1 LMQIM
6 KRACK
11 LSFLLI
17 FSFILCTAFSIETE
31 NDFTENIQLGN
42 DTSDC
47 AIFFQYVK
55 NLTVPNATI
64 NHDITQ
70 PANLS
75 ADAAIFMELSG
86 HSINDLGMYKQCRAA
101 SPRNYF
107 LMEITT
113 ASVNVPDGSF
123 GLYTGL
129 CLPTY
134 CDKAYL
140 DNQTQSVIQIINL
153 FPVKYLSKVN
163 VIYIDPKDPA
173 YHVHR
178 GPMYILTIVV
188 LALLI
193 ILSLLGLWLAK
204 YTKEDPKASPL
215 KGSTTR
221 AAIGINDA
229 SFKTDDLNAA
239 LLPQE
244 KLSLIRLYF
253 KYHPKVAKFIQCFDL
268 HANIRQLFKHE
279 KDARMD
285 TSLNVL
291 DGIRTICFIGIIFA
305 HTFLNSTMSKN
316 ELSVANFATDPN
328 MLLALTAFFSVD
340 VFFLLSGFL
349 QGFQLLTKLKKTPV
363 SIKAYLQLLR
373 HRWMRLAPTYL
384 VAILIYWKLTVTF
397 NTGPLWYQ
405 YSNRAQQCG
414 DSWWKN
420 ILFLDNVLNTGS
432 QYYCFNWGWY
442 LACDFQMF
450 LVAPF
455 VCWVYVKNK
464 VRAHNILWLLA
475 MLSFIAGFW
484 GASDVNF
491 KYSNP
496 PAQGTGNFWASFY
509 SNTLVRM
516 SSYIIGIF
524 LGTQYRG
531 FKSGETDNFF
541 AILHKK
547 ENLSYAT
554 SLIGFALVNFVLWFP
569 RVIQTGTQWSD
580 GFNYFWQVIDR
591 PLLAG
596 GLFLGVTP
604 CILGYIKPLK
614 RFLSSHFF
622 VVISRISYCG
632 YLVQLMIILITLK
645 SQTAFLGFSYAS
657 KRNLVIA
664 FIVLSVVL
672 GALLHLFVEKPI
684 GNLDSKFFAPNRNP
698 SLVNA
703 SPESKSNKKRSFV
716 ANDSKIIAKENIN
729 GKHA

>member
-1 LMQIM
+1 M
-6 KRACK
+6 KRAPK
-11 LSFLLI
+11 LAFLFLSALLI
-17 FSFILCTAFSIETE
+17 CTTYATLSEDSSIE
-31 NDFTENIQLGN
+31 NIYN
-42 DTSDC
+42 NANMSDC

-55 NLTVPNATI
+55 NLTQPNHTI
-64 NHDITQ
+64 NHDITT

-75 ADAAIFMELSG
+75 QDATIFFEYSG
-86 HSINDLGMYKQCRAA
+86 HSINDLGMYKQCRATF
-101 SPRNYF
+101 PRNYF
-107 LMEITT
+107 IMEITT
-113 ASVNVPDGSF
+113 SSVNVPDGSF

-129 CLPTY
+129 CLPSY

-140 DNQTQSVIQIINL
+140 NNQTQSILEIINL
-153 FPVKYLSKVN
+153 FPVKQLTNLN
-163 VIYIDPKDPA
+163 VIYVDPKDPDF
-173 YHVHR
+173 HVYR
-178 GPMYILTIVV
+178 GPMYVI
-188 LALLI
+188 ALLVVAV
-193 ILSLLGLWLAK
+193 LLGLNFLGFWLAP
-204 YTKEDPKASPL
+204 YTKEESKASPL

-221 AAIGINDA
+221 AAVGINDA
-229 SFKTDDLNAA
+229 SFKSEDINEPLI
-239 LLPQE
+239 PQK
-244 KLSLIRLYF
+244 KLSTFAYYF
-253 KYHPKVAKFIQCFDL
+253 KYHPKAVKFVQCFDL

-305 HTFLNSTMSKN
+305 HTFLNSAMSKN
-316 ELSVANFATDPN
+316 ELSLAYFGTDPN

-349 QGFQLLTKLKKTPV
+349 QGFQLISKLRKTPMN
-363 SIKAYLQLLR
+363 IKSYLMLLR

-384 VAILIYWKLTVTF
+384 VAILIYWKLTPTF
-397 NTGPLWYQ
+397 TTGPIWYQ

-432 QYYCFNWGWY
+432 AHYCFNWGWY

-450 LVAPF
+450 LIAPF
-455 VCWVYVKNK
+455 ICWIYVKNRG
-464 VRAHNILWLLA
+464 RAHNIIWLLG
-475 MLSFIAGFW
+475 MLTFIAGFW
-484 GASDVNF
+484 GATDVNF

-496 PAQGTGNFWASFY
+496 PAQSTGNFWASFY

-541 AILHKK
+541 AFLNKR
-547 ENLSYAT
+547 ENLSYVT
-554 SLIGFALVNFVLWFP
+554 SLVGFSLVNFVLWFP
-569 RVIQTGTQWSD
+569 RVIQTGTKWSD
-580 GFNYFWQVIDR
+580 GFNFFWQVIDR

-596 GLFLGVTP
+596 GLFLAIIP

-622 VVISRISYCG
+622 VVCSRISYCG
-632 YLVQLMIILITLK
+632 YLVQLMIILLTLK
-645 SQTAFLGFSYAS
+645 SQSNFLGFSYSS
-657 KRNLVIA
+657 KRNAVIA
-664 FIVLSVVL
+664 FIIISLVF

-684 GNLDSKFFAPNRNP
+684 ANLDATFFSPNRNSP
-698 SLVNA
+698 AQS
-703 SPESKSNKKRSFV
+703 SPEKANPKRSLL
-716 ANDSKIIAKENIN
+716 ANEKMMAKQNIN